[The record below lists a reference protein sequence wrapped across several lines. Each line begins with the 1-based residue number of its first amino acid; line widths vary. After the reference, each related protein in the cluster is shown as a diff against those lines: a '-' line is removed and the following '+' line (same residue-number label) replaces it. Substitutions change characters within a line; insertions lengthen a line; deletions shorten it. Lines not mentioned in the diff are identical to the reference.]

1 MCLAVPM
8 KIVSVGSDGTGVAE
22 VSGARHEVRLELVED
37 AAVGDYVIVH
47 AGYAIEKLDRA
58 EAEERLALFAEMAR
72 RERDGSG

>member
-1 MCLAVPM
+1 M
-8 KIVSVGSDGTGVAE
+8 KLVSVGADGTGVAE
-22 VSGARHEVRLELVED
+22 VAGARYDVQLGLLED

-47 AGYAIEKLDRA
+47 AGYAIEKLDGA

>member
-8 KIVSVGSDGTGVAE
+8 KLVSVGADGTGVAE
-22 VSGARHEVRLELVED
+22 VAGARYDVQLGLLED

-47 AGYAIEKLDRA
+47 AGYAIEKLDGA